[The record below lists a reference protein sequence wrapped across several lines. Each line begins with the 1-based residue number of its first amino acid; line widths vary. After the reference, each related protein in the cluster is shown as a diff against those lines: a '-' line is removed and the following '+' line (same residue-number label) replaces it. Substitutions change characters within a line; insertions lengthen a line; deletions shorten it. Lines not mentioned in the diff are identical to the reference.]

1 MLGGNS
7 SPTLGYCQGDAPQS
21 QAENPHLLFPGLL
34 LPWGPQKELF
44 PLQPFSGVLSTHGL
58 PCQAGL
64 SQRTGITPV
73 KPVKSVAAFPS
84 VVR

>member
-1 MLGGNS
+1 MPGGNS

-44 PLQPFSGVLSTHGL
+44 PLQPFSGVLSTHGPPCPL
-58 PCQAGL
+58 AVGAPCQAGL
-64 SQRTGITPV
+64 SQRTGIAPV
-73 KPVKSVAAFPS
+73 K
-84 VVR
+84 